1 MHLPEKKGQEQGA
14 DMGTVNIGIGHYY
27 DLMVSQLF
35 NIKIIF
41 ADAGA
46 QGRDDLLDILT

>member
-1 MHLPEKKGQEQGA
+1 MHLPVKKGQEQGA

-27 DLMVSQLF
+27 DLMVSKLF

-41 ADAGA
+41 AYPGA
-46 QGRDDLLDILT
+46 QAQR